1 MEEQNFHF
9 KLNNFQSNVLQ
20 SFSFMRNQT
29 VFQDVTLVT
38 DDRHHVSANKV
49 ILSASSEYFRDILM
63 KVNHPRTLLCL
74 EGVGFEVLNNI
85 LDYIHCGEILI
96 PQNAI
101 KEFLKVS
108 QRFKLEGLFGVDKI
122 NEETKY
128 EGSLAI
134 ADNAIKEENNP
145 VSDFQEK
152 VTYKGLPLKSRKSKM
167 AEVPQRKAKKDRK
180 KRINASSVHQV
191 FIPVAGEHPI
201 TKEIVLSSKCK
212 YCDQVII
219 GKNPTNLKGH
229 LQSFHPAAFD
239 KVEGK
244 FPFNKERD

>member
-1 MEEQNFHF
+1 MDEQNFHF

-20 SFSFMRNQT
+20 SFSFMRNEAA
-29 VFQDVTLVT
+29 FQDVVLVT

-49 ILSASSEYFRDILM
+49 ILSASSEYFKDILM

-128 EGSLAI
+128 ESSLAI
-134 ADNAIKEENNP
+134 SDNVIKEENNS

-152 VTYKGLPLKSRKSKM
+152 VPFSIKSGETKM
-167 AEVPQRKAKKDRK
+167 AELPQRKTKKEIK
-180 KRINASSVHQV
+180 KSKRINASSVHQE
-191 FIPVAGEHPI
+191 FIPVAGEHPK

-219 GKNPTNLKGH
+219 GNNPTNKKGH
-229 LQSFHPAAFD
+229 LQSFHPAVFD
-239 KVEGK
+239 EVEGITFLLIK
-244 FPFNKERD
+244 